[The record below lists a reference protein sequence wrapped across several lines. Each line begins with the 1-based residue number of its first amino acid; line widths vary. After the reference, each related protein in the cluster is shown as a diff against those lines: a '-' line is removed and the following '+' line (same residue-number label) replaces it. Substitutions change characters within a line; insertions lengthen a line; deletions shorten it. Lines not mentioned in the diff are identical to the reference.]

1 MHQNRLAAGI
11 AYSAPPDSL
20 AGYKGPT
27 SKAPTSKGRGWKRRV
42 ERRGGGYKMTYVSVR
57 QKPSRRRLIF
67 MSTQDMQ

>member
-27 SKAPTSKGRGWKRRV
+27 STAPTSKGRG
-42 ERRGGGYKMTYVSVR
+42 
-57 QKPSRRRLIF
+57 
-67 MSTQDMQ
+67 